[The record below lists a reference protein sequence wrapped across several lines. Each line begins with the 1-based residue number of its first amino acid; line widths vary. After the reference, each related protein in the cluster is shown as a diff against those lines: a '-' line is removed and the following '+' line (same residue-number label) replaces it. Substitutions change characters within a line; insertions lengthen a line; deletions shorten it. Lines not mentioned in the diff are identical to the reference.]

1 MWIAILVCV
10 LVGYFLGN
18 LNGAVLISAMMHDD
32 VREHGSGNAGLTNFI
47 RNYGAGRAVYV
58 IVIDAGKAALSCV
71 AGKLLLAPYGMEL
84 AGLAIGGAA
93 AMLGH
98 MFPVLLAF
106 HGGKGILS
114 GLFVALC
121 VDWRIAVV
129 ILTVFALVYFTTRY
143 VSLSSILAALS
154 FSAAFGVLHYN
165 DPAVM
170 IPGICVGLLA
180 VYMHRGNIAR
190 LLKGEE
196 RKTNLFSRGKQQ

>member
-1 MWIAILVCV
+1 
-10 LVGYFLGN
+10 
-18 LNGAVLISAMMHDD
+18 
-32 VREHGSGNAGLTNFI
+32 
-47 RNYGAGRAVYV
+47 
-58 IVIDAGKAALSCV
+58 LSCV

-84 AGLAIGGAA
+84 AGLTIGGSA
-93 AMLGH
+93 AMVGH
-98 MFPVLLAF
+98 MFPALLAF

-129 ILTVFALVYFTTRY
+129 ILAVFALVYFTTRY

-154 FSAAFGVLHYN
+154 FSGAFAVLHYN
-165 DPAVM
+165 NPVVM
-170 IPGICVGLLA
+170 ISGICVGLLA